1 MFNPD
6 FLSVDKQR
14 LVLNALLA
22 LNNETY
28 LEDGVVGDAVVT
40 GCLDVNANTVDETIS
55 PSQCGDQILANILN
69 TNGLVQAD
77 TETHL
82 GIYGS
87 LIGAIPGISNYFDT
101 KYDISS

>member
-14 LVLNALLA
+14 LVLDALLA

-40 GCLDVNANTVDETIS
+40 GCLDVNANTVDEAIS